1 MTFASTNEESVIHL
15 NLFQEDLM
23 YYYFVNKSEEIEEK
37 YLQSKKRLY
46 EKFVDTIFGTIA
58 TLSKDLFTQ

>member
-1 MTFASTNEESVIHL
+1 MTFASTNEESVAHL
-15 NLFQEDLM
+15 NQFQEDLM

-46 EKFVDTIFGTIA
+46 EKYVDTIFGTIA
-58 TLSKDLFTQ
+58 TLSKELFT

>member
-1 MTFASTNEESVIHL
+1 
-15 NLFQEDLM
+15 M

-46 EKFVDTIFGTIA
+46 EKYVDTIFGTIA
-58 TLSKDLFTQ
+58 TLSKELFT